1 MYIQIIEYSHAG
13 AVEIRI
19 ELVKIAEKRLSTS
32 IKMEVYIHLYICAYE
47 YIYVY
52 MYMLK

>member
-1 MYIQIIEYSHAG
+1 MYIYVIKYSHAG

-32 IKMEVYIHLYICAYE
+32 IKMEVDIH
-47 YIYVY
+47 
-52 MYMLK
+52 